1 MHAPHENVHNGGLI
15 DFHESVLRADLNSA
29 IYAHAQAAAA
39 QNQYQPGLQAPYP
52 CPPVASSP
60 YGMGGP
66 MMPQHGGFPPPLHPG
81 MGAPVPQG
89 PSHCIAGPPSFVH
102 LHGQMYK
109 PVEAAPEATG
119 APADPAGRQAIKEA
133 PAAPSV
139 KSIDRMVE
147 KRVEQRVNEFLA
159 KTGKGKASVGRAH
172 GRRGRQDPND
182 PRDALR
188 GLNQEM
194 RKNF

>member
-39 QNQYQPGLQAPYP
+39 QNQYQSGLQAPYQ

-60 YGMGGP
+60 YAMAGP
-66 MMPQHGGFPPPLHPG
+66 MMPLPGGFQPPIHPG
-81 MGAPVPQG
+81 MGAPLPQG
-89 PSHCIAGPPSFVH
+89 PSQCIAGPPSFVH

-109 PVEAAPEATG
+109 PVEPAPEATG
-119 APADPAGRQAIKEA
+119 APADAGRQAIKEA
-133 PAAPSV
+133 PAPPSV

-159 KTGKGKASVGRAH
+159 KTSRSKASVSRSQ

-194 RKNF
+194 RRGF